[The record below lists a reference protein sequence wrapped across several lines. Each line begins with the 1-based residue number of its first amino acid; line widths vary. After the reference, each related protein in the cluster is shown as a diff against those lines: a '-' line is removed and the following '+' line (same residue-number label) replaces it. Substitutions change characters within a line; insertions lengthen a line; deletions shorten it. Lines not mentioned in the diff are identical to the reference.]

1 MSKQEQQLQKSE
13 RLTHSKPIQ
22 LLFEKGEEFYV
33 FPFKIVWQK
42 IDRCD
47 FPAKAMFVVPKR
59 RFKLAVTRN
68 FIRRVMKE
76 AYRLNKQV
84 LYGNL
89 LNKDASVYI
98 AFIYL
103 GPETNS
109 VAGLQKPM
117 LKVFKNISET
127 FTIANEI

>member
-1 MSKQEQQLQKSE
+1 MSKQEQKLQKSE

-59 RFKLAVTRN
+59 KFKNAVTRN
-68 FIRRVMKE
+68 FIRRIMKE
-76 AYRLNKQV
+76 AYRINKQV

-89 LNKDASVYI
+89 LNKDASVYL
-98 AFIYL
+98 AFIYI
-103 GPETNS
+103 GPEKNNFET
-109 VAGLQKPM
+109 LQKPM
-117 LKVFKNISET
+117 LKVFKNISKSFNT
-127 FTIANEI
+127 DSDI